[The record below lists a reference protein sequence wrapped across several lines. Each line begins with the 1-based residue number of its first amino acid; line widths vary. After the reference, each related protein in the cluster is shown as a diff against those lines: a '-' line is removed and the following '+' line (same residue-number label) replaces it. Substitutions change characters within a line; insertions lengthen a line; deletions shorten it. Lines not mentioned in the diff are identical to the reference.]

1 MKSNLKSTEVTI
13 SSSPEAKAQ
22 SMSVNRYYGFIES
35 NALDTNVISTA
46 DYVNE
51 IVKLLRAN
59 NILPEKN
66 CN

>member
-1 MKSNLKSTEVTI
+1 
-13 SSSPEAKAQ
+13 
-22 SMSVNRYYGFIES
+22 MSVNRYYGFIES

-46 DYVNE
+46 DYVDE